1 MGAGDGSPKKGKV
14 LSEGHKKMEIFG
26 EPFPSG
32 NSRSNRCWCVRGSR
46 SLRGNPK
53 LVRYFSVNASEITME
68 GSGQSGKGSQPQP
81 AAYPHV

>member
-32 NSRSNRCWCVRGSR
+32 NSHLSRFWCVIEEVGHYEEIP
-46 SLRGNPK
+46 NW
-53 LVRYFSVNASEITME
+53 FSIFL
-68 GSGQSGKGSQPQP
+68 
-81 AAYPHV
+81 

>member
-32 NSRSNRCWCVRGSR
+32 NSRSNRCWCVLEEVGH
-46 SLRGNPK
+46 
-53 LVRYFSVNASEITME
+53 YEEIPNWF
-68 GSGQSGKGSQPQP
+68 GIFL
-81 AAYPHV
+81 